1 MDGLNIQKTKNIL
14 KDKSIYITMVIAL
27 VIMVLLYPSEG
38 RFKYEYHKGR
48 PWMYETLVAPID
60 FPILKTQAELLKEK
74 NAAAELFI
82 PYYVYNG
89 DILPNVMQMAD
100 GLNRD
105 SLISDKDLVTL
116 KSILSEIYASGIIKR
131 DESLVN
137 SNKDSYII
145 VQKDKRAEEVPRASV
160 YNIQQALEKLQSK
173 IAQIATDSISIAGVS
188 KVKPESLIQANLI
201 YDQQST
207 DLVHK
212 NATDYISP
220 TNGIVY
226 TGQLIVSEGEIITAY
241 IEQILDSYKAEYEL
255 SMGYSGSN
263 MSLIAGHA
271 MIILVILFLVF
282 ASIYTVN
289 IQILREKRRFNFII
303 FLILLTYISTVVVRD
318 AGSEYLFMI
327 PFAVIALYMMAFF
340 PAKVVLPIY
349 MISLLPLLITAENG
363 IELYTLNLFA
373 GAVTLM
379 SFVYLYRGWLQFLNS
394 LLLFGVMFIV
404 FMAFRLLESGKPIY
418 DYTYIVYLFLNS
430 LFIVAAYPLVFLLEK
445 IFGLVSVSTLKD
457 LSDTNNTLLQ
467 ELARKAPGT
476 FQHCLQVANLSERAV
491 NSIHGNARLVK
502 VGAMYHDI
510 GKLMNPQCFIENQ
523 APGIDY
529 HKNLTPQESAQA
541 IIRHVSDGV
550 ELAKKY
556 KLPKI
561 ITAFITSHHGKGVT
575 GYFYSKYCLNGGD
588 PDNKEPF
595 TYNGTLPTTKE
606 QVVVMMADA
615 VEAASRSLKDYS
627 EESISNLVDKIT
639 AARISESQLIDAD
652 ISLKE
657 IFTVKEVFKKQLKEI
672 YHSRIE
678 YPASNNSTNSATKAA
693 PVQAVQAV
701 QAVQDTKPAAKQTA
715 KQSANNAANNA
726 ANQPAS
732 HNTGK
737 SPDKNA

>member
-1 MDGLNIQKTKNIL
+1 MDSLNIQKTKNIL

-48 PWMYETLVAPID
+48 PWMYETLVAPMD
-60 FPILKTQAELLKEK
+60 FPILKSQAELLKEK
-74 NAAAELFI
+74 NEAAELFV
-82 PYYVYNG
+82 PYYVYNN
-89 DILPNVMQMAD
+89 DILLNVMQTAD

-105 SLISDKDLVTL
+105 SLISNKDLATL
-116 KSILSEIYASGIIKR
+116 KGVLSEIYTAGIIKR
-131 DESLVN
+131 DEQLVN
-137 SNKDSYII
+137 NDKNNYII

-160 YNIQQALEKLQSK
+160 YNIRQAVEKLQSK
-173 IAQIATDSISIAGVS
+173 IAQIAADSITIAGIS
-188 KVKPESLIQANLI
+188 KIKPESLIQANLI

-207 DLVHK
+207 ELVHK

-220 TNGIVY
+220 TKGIVY

-241 IEQILDSYKAEYEL
+241 IEQVLDSYKAEYEL

-263 MSLIAGHA
+263 ISLVAGHA
-271 MIILVILFLVF
+271 LIILAILFLVF
-282 ASIYTVN
+282 ASIYTIN
-289 IQILREKRRFNFII
+289 IQILREKKRFNFII
-303 FLILLTYISTVVVRD
+303 FLILLTYIITVVVRD
-318 AGSEYLFMI
+318 AGPEYLFMV
-327 PFAVIALYMMAFF
+327 PFAVFALYMMAFF

-349 MISLLPLLITAENG
+349 MISLLPLLIIAENG
-363 IELYTLNLFA
+363 IELYILNLFA
-373 GAVTLM
+373 GAVTLL

-394 LLLFGVMFIV
+394 LLLLGAMFIV
-404 FMAFRLLESGKPIY
+404 FIAFRLLESGKPVY
-418 DYTYIVYLFLNS
+418 DYIYVVYLFLNS
-430 LFIVAAYPLVFLLEK
+430 MFIVAAYPLVFLLEK

-491 NSIHGNARLVK
+491 NAIHGNARLVK

-510 GKLMNPQCFIENQ
+510 GKLVNPQCFIENQ

-529 HKNLTPQESAQA
+529 HKNLSSQESAQL
-541 IIRHVSDGV
+541 IIKHVSDGV
-550 ELAKKY
+550 ELAKKF

-561 ITAFITSHHGKGVT
+561 ITAFITSHHGRSVT
-575 GYFYSKYCLNGGD
+575 GYFYSKYCLDGGD
-588 PDNKEPF
+588 PNNKEPF

-627 EESISNLVDKIT
+627 AESISNLVDKIT
-639 AARISESQLIDAD
+639 AARISESQLIEAD

-657 IFTVKEVFKKQLKEI
+657 INTVKEVFKKHLKEI

-678 YPASNNSTNSATKAA
+678 YPAANQSGNHTANTAVGTSKVA
-693 PVQAVQAV
+693 PVLSTESSSESSSE
-701 QAVQDTKPAAKQTA
+701 DTAA
-715 KQSANNAANNA
+715 
-726 ANQPAS
+726 
-732 HNTGK
+732 
-737 SPDKNA
+737 DKTLSKEA

>member
-1 MDGLNIQKTKNIL
+1 MDSLNIQKTKNIL

-48 PWMYETLVAPID
+48 PWMYETLVAPMD
-60 FPILKTQAELLKEK
+60 FPILKSQAELLKEK
-74 NAAAELFI
+74 NEAAELFV
-82 PYYVYNG
+82 PYYVYNN
-89 DILPNVMQMAD
+89 DILLNVMQTAD

-105 SLISDKDLVTL
+105 SLISNKDLATL
-116 KSILSEIYASGIIKR
+116 KGVLSEIYTAGIIKR
-131 DESLVN
+131 DEQLVN
-137 SNKDSYII
+137 NDKNNYII

-160 YNIQQALEKLQSK
+160 YNIRQAVEKLQSK
-173 IAQIATDSISIAGVS
+173 IAQIAADSITIAGIS
-188 KVKPESLIQANLI
+188 KIKPESLIQANLI

-207 DLVHK
+207 ELVHK

-220 TNGIVY
+220 TKGIVY

-241 IEQILDSYKAEYEL
+241 IEQVLDSYKAEYEL

-263 MSLIAGHA
+263 ISLVAGHA
-271 MIILVILFLVF
+271 LIILAILFLVF
-282 ASIYTVN
+282 ASIYTIN
-289 IQILREKRRFNFII
+289 IQILREKKRFNFII
-303 FLILLTYISTVVVRD
+303 FLILLTYIITVVVRD
-318 AGSEYLFMI
+318 AGPEYLFMV
-327 PFAVIALYMMAFF
+327 PFAVFALYMMAFF

-349 MISLLPLLITAENG
+349 MISLLPLLIIAENG
-363 IELYTLNLFA
+363 IELYILNLFA
-373 GAVTLM
+373 GAVTLL

-394 LLLFGVMFIV
+394 LLLLGAMFIV
-404 FMAFRLLESGKPIY
+404 FIAFRLLESGKPVY
-418 DYTYIVYLFLNS
+418 DYIYVVYLFLNS
-430 LFIVAAYPLVFLLEK
+430 MFIVAAYPLVFLLEK

-491 NSIHGNARLVK
+491 NAIHGNARLVK

-510 GKLMNPQCFIENQ
+510 GKLVNPQCFIENQ

-529 HKNLTPQESAQA
+529 HKNLSPQESAQL
-541 IIRHVSDGV
+541 IIKHVSDGV
-550 ELAKKY
+550 ELAKKF

-561 ITAFITSHHGKGVT
+561 ITAFITSHHGRSVT
-575 GYFYSKYCLNGGD
+575 GYFYSKYCLDGGD
-588 PDNKEPF
+588 PNNKEPF

-627 EESISNLVDKIT
+627 AESISNLVDKIT
-639 AARISESQLIDAD
+639 AARISESQLIEAD

-657 IFTVKEVFKKQLKEI
+657 INTVKEVFKKHLKEI

-678 YPASNNSTNSATKAA
+678 YPAANQSGNHTANTAVGTSKVA
-693 PVQAVQAV
+693 PVLS
-701 QAVQDTKPAAKQTA
+701 TESSTESSSENTAA
-715 KQSANNAANNA
+715 
-726 ANQPAS
+726 
-732 HNTGK
+732 
-737 SPDKNA
+737 DKTLSKEA

>member
-1 MDGLNIQKTKNIL
+1 MDSLNIQKTKNIL

-48 PWMYETLVAPID
+48 PWMYETLVAPMD
-60 FPILKTQAELLKEK
+60 FPILKSQAELLKEK
-74 NAAAELFI
+74 NEAAELFV
-82 PYYVYNG
+82 PYYVYNN
-89 DILPNVMQMAD
+89 DILLNVMQTAD

-105 SLISDKDLVTL
+105 SLISNKDLATL
-116 KSILSEIYASGIIKR
+116 KGVLSEIYTAGIIKR
-131 DESLVN
+131 DEQLVN
-137 SNKDSYII
+137 NDKNNYII

-160 YNIQQALEKLQSK
+160 YNIRQAVDKLQSK
-173 IAQIATDSISIAGVS
+173 IAQIAADSITIAGIS
-188 KVKPESLIQANLI
+188 KIKPESLIQANLI

-207 DLVHK
+207 ELVHK
-212 NATDYISP
+212 NAIDYISP
-220 TNGIVY
+220 TKGIVY

-241 IEQILDSYKAEYEL
+241 IEQVLDSYKAEYEL

-263 MSLIAGHA
+263 ISLVAGHA
-271 MIILVILFLVF
+271 LIILAILFLVF
-282 ASIYTVN
+282 ASIYTIN
-289 IQILREKRRFNFII
+289 IQILREKKRFNFII
-303 FLILLTYISTVVVRD
+303 FLILLTYIITVVVRD
-318 AGSEYLFMI
+318 AGPEYLFMV
-327 PFAVIALYMMAFF
+327 PFAVFALYMMAFF

-349 MISLLPLLITAENG
+349 MISLLPLLIIAENG
-363 IELYTLNLFA
+363 IELYILNLFA
-373 GAVTLM
+373 GAVTLL

-394 LLLFGVMFIV
+394 LLLLGAMFIV
-404 FMAFRLLESGKPIY
+404 FIAFRLLESGKPVY
-418 DYTYIVYLFLNS
+418 DYIYVVYLFLNS
-430 LFIVAAYPLVFLLEK
+430 MFIVAAYPLVFLLEK

-491 NSIHGNARLVK
+491 NAIHGNARLVK

-510 GKLMNPQCFIENQ
+510 GKLVNPQCFIENQ

-529 HKNLTPQESAQA
+529 HKNLSPQESAQL
-541 IIRHVSDGV
+541 IIKHVSDGV
-550 ELAKKY
+550 ELAKKF

-561 ITAFITSHHGKGVT
+561 ITAFITSHHGRSVT
-575 GYFYSKYCLNGGD
+575 GYFYSKYCLDGGD
-588 PDNKEPF
+588 PNNKEPF

-627 EESISNLVDKIT
+627 AESISNLVDKIT
-639 AARISESQLIDAD
+639 AARISESQLIEAD

-657 IFTVKEVFKKQLKEI
+657 INTVKEVFKKHLKEI

-678 YPASNNSTNSATKAA
+678 YPAANQSGNHTANTAVGTSKVA
-693 PVQAVQAV
+693 PVLSTESSTESSSESSSE
-701 QAVQDTKPAAKQTA
+701 DTAA
-715 KQSANNAANNA
+715 
-726 ANQPAS
+726 
-732 HNTGK
+732 
-737 SPDKNA
+737 DKTLSKEA